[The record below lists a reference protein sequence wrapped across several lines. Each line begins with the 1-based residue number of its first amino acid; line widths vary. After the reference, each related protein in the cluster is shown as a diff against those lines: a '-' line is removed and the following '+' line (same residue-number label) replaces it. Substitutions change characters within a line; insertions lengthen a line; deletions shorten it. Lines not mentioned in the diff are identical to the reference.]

1 MRLDLTRLPR
11 GLALLAWAAFF
22 DWLWL
27 TDGAGRY
34 VGPRTSW
41 IVPFG
46 AIVLTTCAVVYL
58 FAGRRSVHGRAPS
71 VRDSLAALAL
81 LAPLVLVAAAPTA
94 SLGSLAVERKRSTG
108 DQVAAVER
116 AGAAGPAITLYD
128 LSIAATSAEFARD
141 RGIAEGAEVT
151 FDGFVSR
158 EAKGGT
164 MELSRFLASCCAA
177 DAMPYSVDV
186 RPPAGADAFGLDTW
200 VRVRGRVTGV
210 GGAFEVVA
218 DRIDATR
225 PPSNPY
231 SYGT

>member
-46 AIVLTTCAVVYL
+46 AIVLTTCALVYL
-58 FAGRRSVHGRAPS
+58 FAGRRSAPGRAPT
-71 VRDSLAALAL
+71 VRDSLATLIL
-81 LAPLVLVAAAPTA
+81 LVPLLLVAAAPTA
-94 SLGSLAVERKRSTG
+94 SLGSLAVDRKRSAL
-108 DQVAAVER
+108 DQVAAVQR

-128 LSIAATSAEFARD
+128 ISIAAFSPEFARD
-141 RGIAEGAEVT
+141 RGIGEGTRVT
-151 FDGFVSR
+151 FDGFVSH
-158 EAKGGT
+158 EAKDGT

-177 DAMPYSVDV
+177 DAMPYSVNV
-186 RPPAGADAFGLDTW
+186 RPPAGAEAFGLDAW
-200 VRVRGRVTGV
+200 VRVTGRVTLLDGMLGV
-210 GGAFEVVA
+210 AA
-218 DRIDATR
+218 DRIDATA
-225 PPSNPY
+225 PPSDPY
-231 SYGT
+231 SYGA